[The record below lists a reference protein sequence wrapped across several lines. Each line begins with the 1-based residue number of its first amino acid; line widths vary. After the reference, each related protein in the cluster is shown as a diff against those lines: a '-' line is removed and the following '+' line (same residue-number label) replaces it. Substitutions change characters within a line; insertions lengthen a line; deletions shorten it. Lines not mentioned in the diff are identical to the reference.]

1 MDFKSW
7 PLTFGAL
14 AAVLAVVLAQGAP
27 PAVPEGEVVPA
38 APVAGPPSAAP
49 PAEPGPCRRW
59 CEPLRLYEEFFALP
73 SGERSLDRIAA
84 TATGLGYAVETVVAL
99 IPDPLDSGMSYR
111 SDEALEAIQRGFA
124 DTGHLFDRQWFPWD
138 GKAAEARLYRKEP
151 GALLFRRSSDPRG
164 PVVTLVLLVGETPKS
179 GVHKAALREALDL
192 AGEVQR
198 ATGGRGPLRIL
209 GPTFSGSIES
219 LRVSLDRWLAERGP
233 LPASDPPSE
242 TTPAGPAVPGL
253 PAGPRVHIISGS
265 ATAPG
270 LEEGFERLFGG
281 TVRFERTVL
290 PDDLLTCEAF
300 SYLHDSLGW
309 DFEHAA
315 LLTEFDTSYGKGAR
329 EGERSTG
336 RPGTVTARP
345 DSCESRPRPAFS
357 MEFPSHL
364 SRIRTAREKEGLRQ
378 TGAEPDEVVGSAR
391 RTLDPGRAGRD
402 EEPVDVVPQLDPMST
417 ASDDL
422 VLAHQLQA
430 LCREGIRYV
439 GILAT
444 DIEDRLFLAEH
455 VRSYCPDVVLFTFD
469 NHLLEG
475 HPRYTRAME
484 GSLILTSFPLSV
496 GSNDEGYLRQTKSEL
511 EHGILLA
518 VRQLLLGR
526 AEKQPRPWL
535 VAVGKGGL
543 WPLARLDEQRA
554 APRFTIAGTESVAFK
569 WITASVVIALLAGW
583 LWISAR
589 PFHAIGERGWTA
601 SGGGPGVRLLLLLG
615 MGALTLASGVLLVFY
630 SLPLWNRELLRNKES
645 ILSERGLLWGANLIV
660 LAAVYIVMILACER
674 LLRPA
679 FRLRPAWRVLLWLAG
694 SLLLFALLREA
705 ALGLWILPEGAELFY
720 ARAGD
725 FGSGLS
731 PLVSLG
737 CLLAAVYTWA
747 LLELRRRRLVL
758 IQEISWPLSAS
769 AAASEQPLATC
780 GRRARQL
787 DRFLWA
793 WLPGLWFWLAL
804 AFALILPARRL
815 LRGIQPIA
823 EPAAYGWVFLAVVAL
838 AFTLGAT
845 AFHRFV
851 MTWRKLEET
860 LDLLCHT
867 WMLTALQKNAAAFDW
882 KPLRS
887 FGWRMPRHKMS
898 LASVQELKVLAHLN
912 LLGPDGAALTGPDGT
927 LDRTLGGVFEA
938 ERQGDV
944 ASEFQLRKQLQ
955 SRFAASA
962 HTAEA
967 ARRQLG
973 GLEPRIADAE
983 GKLKPGPN
991 EIQVRE
997 IEKYLALRV
1006 AAWLRYVFAH
1016 LRYALLTA
1024 LLCGLFVLTGVST
1037 YAFQPKRYLSFGIW
1051 AALLLGSLLVLRT
1064 FIRMDRNAVLS
1075 AAAGTDPGKVSFDR
1089 TFFTNLFTYVGV
1101 PVLGVVLTQFPAVG
1115 SLLGEWFQPLLRLLT
1130 GS

>member
-1 MDFKSW
+1 MNLKSW
-7 PLTFGAL
+7 PFTVGAL
-14 AAVLAVVLAQGAP
+14 AAVVAVVLAQSTP
-27 PAVPEGEVVPA
+27 PAAAPESQGAPA
-38 APVAGPPSAAP
+38 APAAGPPPAAP
-49 PAEPGPCRRW
+49 PPAQPEPCRRW
-59 CEPLRLYEEFFALP
+59 CEPVRLYQEFFALP
-73 SGERSLDRIAA
+73 PGERSLDRIAA
-84 TATGLGYAVETVVAL
+84 AATGLGYAVETLVAL
-99 IPDPLDSGMSYR
+99 IPDPLDGGMSYR

-124 DTGHLFDRQWFPWD
+124 DTGHLLDRQWFPWEGD
-138 GKAAEARLYRKEP
+138 AAKARLYRREP

-198 ATGGRGPLRIL
+198 AAGGPGPLRIL

-219 LRVSLDRWLAERGP
+219 LRVSLDRWLAESGP
-233 LPASDPPSE
+233 LPASSPLLEAD
-242 TTPAGPAVPGL
+242 AGPAAPGR
-253 PAGPRVHIISGS
+253 PESPRVHILSGS

-270 LEEGFERLFGG
+270 VEEGFQRFFRGA
-281 TVRFERTVL
+281 VRFERTVL

-300 SYLHDSLGW
+300 SYLRDSLGW

-329 EGERSTG
+329 EGSRSAG
-336 RPGTVTARP
+336 RIGVADRCRSHPY
-345 DSCESRPRPAFS
+345 PAFS

-364 SRIRTAREKEGLRQ
+364 SRIRTAREEEGLRQ
-378 TGAEPDEVVGSAR
+378 TAAGTDEVAGSAR
-391 RTLDPGRAGRD
+391 RTLDPGRVRRD
-402 EEPVDVVPQLDPMST
+402 EEPVDIVPQLDPMSA
-417 ASDDL
+417 ASGDL

-469 NHLLEG
+469 NHLLAG

-484 GSLILTSFPLSV
+484 GSLVLTSFPLSI
-496 GSNDEGYLRQTKSEL
+496 GSNEQGYLRQAKSEL
-511 EHGILLA
+511 EQGILLA

-554 APRFTIAGTESVAFK
+554 APRFTIAGTESVAIK

-583 LWISAR
+583 LWMSAR
-589 PFHAIGERGWTA
+589 PFQAVGERGWTA
-601 SGGGPGVRLLLLLG
+601 PGGGPGVRLLLLLG

-630 SLPLWNRELLRNKES
+630 SLPLWNRELLRNQES
-645 ILSERGLLWGANLIV
+645 ILSERGLLWGVNLLV
-660 LAAVYIVMILACER
+660 LAAVYLGLILACEL

-679 FRLRPAWRVLLWLAG
+679 FHRRPAWRALLWLAG
-694 SLLLFALLREA
+694 SLLLFAVLREA
-705 ALGLWILPEGAELFY
+705 ALSLWILPEGAELFY

-758 IQEISWPLSAS
+758 LQEISWPLSAS
-769 AAASEQPLATC
+769 VDASEQPLATC

-787 DRFLWA
+787 DRFLWD
-793 WLPGLWFWLAL
+793 WLPGLWFWLSL
-804 AFALILPARRL
+804 AFALALPARRL

-823 EPAAYGWVFLAVVAL
+823 EPAAYGWIFLAVVAL
-838 AFTLGAT
+838 AFILGAT

-851 MTWRKLEET
+851 LTWWKLEET

-867 WMLTALQKNAAAFDW
+867 WVLPALQKNATAFDW

-898 LASVQELKVLAHLN
+898 LASVQELKVLAHLD
-912 LLGPDGAALTGPDGT
+912 LLGPDGAALVGPDGM
-927 LDRTLGGVFEA
+927 LDSTLGGVFEA

-944 ASEFQLRKQLQ
+944 AAEFQRRKKLQ
-955 SRFAASA
+955 SRFAAGA
-962 HTAEA
+962 HAAEA
-967 ARRQLG
+967 SRRRLG
-973 GLEPRIADAE
+973 GQEPRIADPE

-991 EIQVRE
+991 EVPVRE

-1006 AAWLRYVFAH
+1006 AAWLRYIFAH

-1024 LLCGLFVLTGVST
+1024 LLCGLFVLTGVSA

-1051 AALLLGSLLVLRT
+1051 AALLLGSLLILRI
-1064 FIRMDRNAVLS
+1064 FVRMDRNAVLS

-1089 TFFTNLFTYVGV
+1089 TFFSNLLTYVGI
-1101 PVLGVVLTQFPAVG
+1101 PVLGVILTQFPAVG
-1115 SLLGEWFQPLLRLLT
+1115 SLLGEWLQPLLRLLA